1 MFLESTTLLSV
12 NDEFKVENV
21 LELGSWQ
28 WEPLESISAL
38 SDLFCTTLHRETQWL
53 SLRKKTLFDKAFMQI
68 PPSNIHSCFLCFMKP
83 LNNSRVFKIPGRLS
97 IPAVAAFQLRLITDK
112 QHSHYLEEKNCWKL

>member
-12 NDEFKVENV
+12 NDEFEVENV

-83 LNNSRVFKIPGRLS
+83 LNNSRAFKIPGRLS